1 MRSRSTARRDSE
13 SVTRSAQRR
22 QPGSQ
27 SNPYSRTRQKKAVG
41 SEPKL
46 MSSYPDVQPL
56 LIETDADVS
65 REFRRSPRRHAIVS
79 IHGEDVDERMLEQRK
94 IA

>member
-1 MRSRSTARRDSE
+1 MRSRSTARRNSE
-13 SVTRSAQRR
+13 RATRSVQRP
-22 QPGSQ
+22 QPGGERNASFHI
-27 SNPYSRTRQKKAVG
+27 RQKKAAG

-56 LIETDADVS
+56 LIETDTDVS
-65 REFRRSPRRHAIVS
+65 TESGRSPRRHAIVS
-79 IHGEDVDERMLEQRK
+79 IHGEDLDERMLQERK